1 MEKRFR
7 ELAHKEGVV
16 SGYACLWGRP
26 SYIDSV
32 GHESFMKDS
41 LKLSRHGVC
50 LHSQHNESEV
60 LASSK
65 SGTLKIKPDDK
76 GLFFEAS
83 IPKNALLTR
92 ELLQRKDL
100 SGASAGFI
108 VQDQVYES
116 DGTRNIKSAELHE
129 ISLVSKPAHSGTE
142 VSFRKAQKPRRDWT
156 ELL

>member
-7 ELAHKEGVV
+7 DLQHTEGRV

-32 GHESFMKDS
+32 GHEAFMKDS
-41 LKLSRHGVC
+41 LKLSKHGVC

-100 SGASAGFI
+100 SGASAGF
-108 VQDQVYES
+108 VVEDDFWEQD
-116 DGTRNIKSAELHE
+116 TRNIKKAVLHE

-142 VSFRKAQKPRRDWT
+142 VSFRKAQKPNRNWID
-156 ELL
+156 LL

>member
-16 SGYACLWGRP
+16 SGYACLWGHP

-32 GHESFMKDS
+32 GHEAFMKDS
-41 LKLSRHGVC
+41 LKIGRHGVC

-100 SGASAGFI
+100 SGASAGF
-108 VQDQVYES
+108 VVEDEAYE
-116 DGTRNIKSAELHE
+116 GNTRNIKKAILHE

-142 VSFRKAQKPRRDWT
+142 VSFRKAQKPKRNWT
-156 ELL
+156 DLL